1 MPGENDNAK
10 WKREWEGK
18 PLASHLSYH
27 FLKTVIHRETP
38 LHKCSV
44 LAHICCLQLLQRN
57 QSVKTQDARP
67 RRQHLQCIYEWPENW
82 AWGQIPCNSG
92 AYLQLELGK
101 TTRGRPLVHLL
112 PCRDTCTTF
121 FSMQPATRLQHIIW
135 ALPCVPFMLVVCW
148 DIWDLKYNGGNKA
161 MQMPLLACLPLPWT
175 CMRSAPQ
182 WRSLQPLKSDSGKS
196 QLLMSTYP
204 WAKV

>member
-1 MPGENDNAK
+1 MQNERK
-10 WKREWEGK
+10 WEGK

-27 FLKTVIHRETP
+27 FLKRAVIHRETP

-57 QSVKTQDARP
+57 QSVKTQDTRP

-92 AYLQLELGK
+92 AYLQLELDK
-101 TTRGRPLVHLL
+101 TTRGKPLVHLF
-112 PCRDTCTTF
+112 PCRDTYTTF
-121 FSMQPATRLQHIIW
+121 SPCSQQQGCSTSPELCHVSPFWWPAGTSGISSSPIW
-135 ALPCVPFMLVVCW
+135 GQWKQQSHANTSSGLPFPS
-148 DIWDLKYNGGNKA
+148 
-161 MQMPLLACLPLPWT
+161 T

-182 WRSLQPLKSDSGKS
+182 
-196 QLLMSTYP
+196 
-204 WAKV
+204 